1 MLTLASPCNPAL
13 AILVEKGRLPVV
25 WSKIFGSKKGEKE
38 GEKSAPEEGS
48 PNTAEEAPPRRRMP
62 KISTTEIRPV
72 KDEKADSDPISLK
85 AKVSTWESFFSLFSG
100 DKSELSLYIPTQKQ
114 TRVRENIAILLFTPT
129 GDAVP
134 LDGSVVH
141 IFYDSSGKQ
150 IGVGV
155 KLVNVGSKKQR
166 FQELMNEAARH
177 VNVPS
182 QGPLDIDDDEGIPIF
197 VEDETPLSTSKIGTV
212 PKDAVPPPGRRHIT
226 SPQQPVKLREP
237 DPAPMEPMTRPV
249 QPSGELEG
257 FLGDLADAFA
267 DEPGDLEDTGGLFA
281 DEEKTGVYGRE
292 TQPVPEEQDGLN
304 TEIVMRP
311 PGMESDEEVIEVEI
325 KAAEPPSPEPVPG
338 SPQPDQMDSNTL
350 VGLGPEEREGRLT
363 PGGTSPLMPQASQPH
378 EPLVNIPT
386 EAQVRAPSPSAF
398 LHQQQ
403 PENQPIQPV
412 VTGPQVFSRS
422 TFVPVVG
429 MDFGTTRSSVA
440 VVVNDEIKVLQSKS
454 GLYNIPSVVGFTAG
468 GEAVVGTEARE
479 LLIIDPAHAIA
490 SPKRLLGRQFSDREL
505 EPFLAGLAINYS
517 EAPNGQVLLHPRGK
531 TYTMPQVCA
540 PILFSLRMMAQEFL
554 QQDVRQVVLTSPVS
568 FDEGR
573 MQALEDAASLAGLEL
588 METVDEPTA
597 AALAHHFDEDFE
609 EVVAVFDFGG
619 GTFDFSLVDVSSDDL
634 AVVATAGDTW
644 LGGDDFDLAL
654 ANAAANAFWRRHQIE
669 IRHQVVRWQR
679 LLIAAEKAKRELS
692 IRDDTIL
699 ALPDAALTSRGPL
712 ALRCPVGEAQFRQ
725 LVEELIERSLDTC
738 REAMDLAEIEP
749 SAVNAVYMSGG
760 TSCIPAVREAVAAYF
775 DKTPKSTIAPERAV
789 VMGAALVGAQIWENK
804 VAEGD

>member
-1 MLTLASPCNPAL
+1 
-13 AILVEKGRLPVV
+13 VV

-38 GEKSAPEEGS
+38 GEKNS
-48 PNTAEEAPPRRRMP
+48 PKGQHSVEEAPPRQRMP

-72 KDEKADSDPISLK
+72 KDEKAESDPISLK

-141 IFYDSSGKQ
+141 IFYDSSGAQ

-155 KLVNVGSKKQR
+155 KLVNVGSKHQR

-182 QGPLDIDDDEGIPIF
+182 AGPADIDDDEGIPIF
-197 VEDETPLSTSKIGTV
+197 VEDETPIHSSKIGTV
-212 PKDAVPPPGRRHIT
+212 PKDAVPPPERKRLTASHT
-226 SPQQPVKLREP
+226 AVKPPREP
-237 DPAPMEPMTRPV
+237 ERVLDDPKARPM

-257 FLGDLADAFA
+257 FLGDLADAFT
-267 DEPGDLEDTGGLFA
+267 DEPDVPEELPVPEGPDDIDDMSGMFA
-281 DEEKTGVYGRE
+281 DEEKTGVYGR
-292 TQPVPEEQDGLN
+292 QQSAPEEQDRLE
-304 TEIVMRP
+304 TEIVMQP
-311 PGMESDEEVIEVEI
+311 PEMVVEI
-325 KAAEPPSPEPVPG
+325 KGSEPPAPEPAPEPAPG
-338 SPQPDQMDSNTL
+338 PSVDATLQDDGPNTL
-350 VGLGPEEREGRLT
+350 VGLGPEEREERLT
-363 PGGTSPLMPQASQPH
+363 PGGSAPAAEGPLSS
-378 EPLVNIPT
+378 IPT
-386 EAQVRAPSPSAF
+386 EAQVRSPSPSGF
-398 LHQQQ
+398 LQKQRLQQAS
-403 PENQPIQPV
+403 NQPIAPTT
-412 VTGPQVFSRS
+412 TGPQVFSRS
-422 TFVPVVG
+422 SYVPVVG

-440 VVVNDEIKVLQSKS
+440 VVVNDEIKVLQAKS
-454 GLYNIPSVVGFTAG
+454 GLYDVPSVVGFTAS

-479 LLIIDPAHAIA
+479 LLIIDPAHAIS
-490 SPKRLLGRQFSDREL
+490 SPKRLLGRQFADREL

-531 TYTMPQVCA
+531 TYTIPQVCA

-568 FDEGR
+568 FDEER
-573 MQALEDAASLAGLEL
+573 MHALDDAASLAGLEL

-597 AALAHHFDEDFE
+597 AALAHHFDEDFQD
-609 EVVAVFDFGG
+609 VVAVFDFGG
-619 GTFDFSLVDVSSDDL
+619 GTFDFSLVDVSAEDL
-634 AVVATAGDTW
+634 SVLTTAGDTW

-738 REAMDLAEIEP
+738 KEAMDLAEIEP
-749 SAVNAVYMSGG
+749 AGVNAVYMSGG
-760 TSCIPAVREAVAAYF
+760 TSCIPAVREAVGEYF
-775 DKTPKSTIAPERAV
+775 GKTPKSTIAPERAV
-789 VMGAALVGAQIWENK
+789 VMGAALVGAQIWEANK
-804 VAEGD
+804 AEEGG

>member
-1 MLTLASPCNPAL
+1 M
-13 AILVEKGRLPVV
+13 
-25 WSKIFGSKKGEKE
+25 WSKIFGGKKGEKE
-38 GEKSAPEEGS
+38 GSKEPPIEGSAPH
-48 PNTAEEAPPRRRMP
+48 TVEEAPPKRRMP

-72 KDEKADSDPISLK
+72 MDDKAETDPISLK

-114 TRVRENIAILLFTPT
+114 TRVREHIAILLFTPT

-155 KLVNVGSKKQR
+155 KLVNVGKKHQR

-177 VNVPS
+177 VNVPAA
-182 QGPLDIDDDEGIPIF
+182 GPADIDDDEGIPIF
-197 VEDETPLSTSKIGTV
+197 VEDETPLPDSKIGTV
-212 PKDAVPPPGRRHIT
+212 PKDAVPPPERKRLT
-226 SPQQPVKLREP
+226 SSHTAVRPTAPAGVAADP
-237 DPAPMEPMTRPV
+237 DDAPMLKPV

-257 FLGDLADAFA
+257 FLGDLANAFA
-267 DEPGDLEDTGGLFA
+267 EELDDSPDMGDLFA
-281 DEEKTGVYGRE
+281 DEEKTGVYGS
-292 TQPVPEEQDGLN
+292 QLPSPEEQDGMD
-304 TEIVMRP
+304 TAIVPQPAEFAEEEHPGTAEVPVVVPPQAMR
-311 PGMESDEEVIEVEI
+311 
-325 KAAEPPSPEPVPG
+325 PEPVTRPER
-338 SPQPDQMDSNTL
+338 MDDSVSATL
-350 VGLGPEEREGRLT
+350 VGLGPERERTNRLVDEDET
-363 PGGTSPLMPQASQPH
+363 PAPAQAP
-378 EPLVNIPT
+378 PAPIAAVPT
-386 EAQVRAPSPSAF
+386 EAQVRSPSPSA
-398 LHQQQ
+398 LLQQKQ
-403 PENQPIQPV
+403 ERQHESGLPMPAAPE
-412 VTGPQVFSRS
+412 VFSRTS
-422 TFVPVVG
+422 VVPVVG
-429 MDFGTTRSSVA
+429 MDFGTTRSSVG
-440 VVVNDEIKVLQSKS
+440 VVVNDEIKVLQAKS
-454 GLYNIPSVVGFTAG
+454 GLYDIPSVVGFTAG

-479 LLIIDPAHAIA
+479 LLIIDPAHAIS

-531 TYTMPQVCA
+531 TYTIAQVCA

-568 FDEGR
+568 FDDER
-573 MQALEDAASLAGLEL
+573 MAALEDAASLAGLEL
-588 METVDEPTA
+588 LETVDEPTA
-597 AALAHHFDEDFE
+597 AALAHHFDEDFQNI
-609 EVVAVFDFGG
+609 VAVFDFGG
-619 GTFDFSLVDVSSDDL
+619 GTFDFSLVDVSSEDL
-634 AVVATAGDTW
+634 EVVATAGDTR
-644 LGGDDFDLAL
+644 LGGDDFDLSL

-692 IRDDTIL
+692 VRDDTIL

-738 REAMDLAEIEP
+738 KEAMDLANIEP
-749 SAVNAVYMSGG
+749 HDVNAVYMSGG

-775 DKTPKSTIAPERAV
+775 GKTPKSTFAPERAV
-789 VMGAALVGAQIWENK
+789 VMGAALVGSQLWEGS
-804 VAEGD
+804 VSDEA